1 MDLFDEIALPP
12 EKKAPAKAAPDF
24 ERLLQG
30 LNPQQAEAVRHENG
44 PLLILAGAGSGKTRV
59 ITHRIAWL
67 IGKCGV
73 RPSTILA
80 ITFTN
85 KAAAEM
91 KSRVEELVGPES
103 QYMWIGT
110 FHSMMIRI
118 LRRFADRIGY
128 ERSFAILDSDDQQ
141 RVVKACLA
149 ELNLPD
155 KTFAPKAV
163 HGAISSAKNA
173 LTGVDDF
180 ARDAG
185 NDYRQSKIAAVYR
198 LYQEK
203 LKKSNHMDF
212 DDILFE
218 SVRLLQE
225 NADVLAEYQ
234 ERFRQVMVDEYQDT
248 NHAQYQLVRM
258 LSAKY
263 RNLCVVGDDDQ
274 SIYSF
279 RGANIQNILDFEK
292 DFKDCKVIKLEQNYR
307 STGTVLDAANAVIRC
322 NTGRKAKK
330 LWTSAG
336 SGDPITFL
344 RAENQSEEGR
354 YIANEITRLA
364 TRKNDCQAYGDMAIL
379 YRLNALSRNL
389 EAALRE
395 QGIPYRIFG
404 GMRFYDR
411 KEIKD
416 VIAYLRLILIPADD
430 LSLAR
435 VIQVPKR
442 GIGETTIDHLEAIA
456 GREGLSQLEVCARA
470 GFYPELQRSAGRL
483 QAFAAQ
489 IAGFREKMM
498 ANDMGFAEYVEWVEN
513 ESGLV
518 QEIIDQR
525 EKSKENDPVD
535 RIENLKE
542 LLSDAVEFDNSRRQL
557 REQEEAGE
565 LAPEDRDLLADDLQS
580 VLSAFIERA
589 ALYSEMDEDKE
600 NQDYVRLMTIHSA
613 KGLEFGTVFLIG
625 AEEGLFPG
633 YRANESEAAIE
644 EERRLAYVAIT
655 RAKRKLFITT
665 ARSRLVFGQTQSM
678 PVSRFIRDIPEHLV
692 EEIGGSRSGD
702 SRGFGGEGYGFG
714 RGQAGEL
721 PGRITQTAASRFPGA
736 PAPAGNA
743 SGSRQPASAVMPDMI
758 RRPTAPP
765 AASAAP
771 IDLQKGDRI
780 RHAKFGPGRIVSL
793 EPVAGD
799 AIVVIE
805 FQSGETKRL
814 LARMAKLEKI

>member
-1 MDLFDEIALPP
+1 MDLFDTIAMPSDDA
-12 EKKAPAKAAPDF
+12 EN
-24 ERLLQG
+24 LLQG
-30 LNPQQAEAVRHENG
+30 LNPQQAEAVMHADG

-67 IGKCGV
+67 ISRGGV
-73 RPSTILA
+73 RPSAILA

-118 LRRFADRIGY
+118 LRRFADRAGY
-128 ERSFAILDSDDQQ
+128 ERSFSIIDTDDQQ
-141 RVVKACLA
+141 KVVKNCLA
-149 ELNLPD
+149 ELNLPE

-163 HGAISSAKNA
+163 HSAISSAKND
-173 LTGVDDF
+173 LVGVEEYT
-180 ARDAG
+180 RLAG
-185 NDYRQSKIAAVYR
+185 NDYRLGKIAAVYR
-198 LYQEK
+198 LYQER
-203 LKKSNHMDF
+203 LRKSNSMDF
-212 DDILFE
+212 DDVLYE
-218 SVRLLQE
+218 SVRLFRE
-225 NADVLAEYQ
+225 NPDVLSEYQ
-234 ERFRQVMVDEYQDT
+234 ERFRYILVDEYQDT
-248 NHAQYQLVRM
+248 NHAQYQLVHL
-258 LSAKY
+258 LSARH

-322 NTGRKAKK
+322 NKGRKAKK
-330 LWTSAG
+330 LWTSEGAG
-336 SGDPITFL
+336 EPITFL
-344 RAENQSEEGR
+344 RAENHSEEGR
-354 YIANEITRLA
+354 YIAGEISRMVTRPGS
-364 TRKNDCQAYGDMAIL
+364 CQRFGDMAIL

-395 QGIPYRIFG
+395 HGIPYRIFG

-416 VIAYLRLILIPADD
+416 VIAYLRLILIPSDD
-430 LSLAR
+430 LSFDR
-435 VIQVPKR
+435 IIQVPKR
-442 GIGETTIDHLEAIA
+442 GIGETTVEQVSAIA
-456 GREGLSQLEVCARA
+456 AREGLSRLDVCGRA
-470 GFYPELQRSAGRL
+470 ANYPELARPAARL
-483 QAFAAQ
+483 QQFAEM
-489 IAGFREKMM
+489 IDRLRDKLML
-498 ANDMGFAEYVEWVEN
+498 NDLGFAEYIEYVEN

-525 EKSKENDPVD
+525 EKSRENDPVD

-542 LLSDAVEFDNSRRQL
+542 LLSDAVEFENSRRQL
-557 REQEEAGE
+557 REMAESGE
-565 LAPEDRDLLADDLQS
+565 LAPEDRDLLADDLFS
-580 VLSAFIERA
+580 VLSSFIERA
-589 ALYSEMDEDKE
+589 ALYSEMDEDRE
-600 NQDYVRLMTIHSA
+600 NQDYVRLLTIHSA

-655 RAKRKLFITT
+655 RAKRKLYITT

-678 PVSRFIRDIPEHLV
+678 PVSRFVRDIPDQLI
-692 EEIGGSRSGD
+692 EEIGGSRQGD
-702 SRGFGGEGYGFG
+702 NRLGGYSDEGGYGYARG
-714 RGQAGEL
+714 RSGEL
-721 PGRITQTAASRFPGA
+721 PGRVTQTPAARFAGTPSVSFPGA
-736 PAPAGNA
+736 PAPV
-743 SGSRQPASAVMPDMI
+743 S
-758 RRPTAPP
+758 
-765 AASAAP
+765 ASAATSAFRAAEP
-771 IDLQKGDRI
+771 VDLRKGDQV
-780 RHAKFGPGRIVSL
+780 RHAKFGPGRITSL

-814 LARMAKLEKI
+814 MARMAKLEKI

>member
-1 MDLFDEIALPP
+1 MDLFDLIALPP
-12 EKKAPAKAAPDF
+12 EKTAAAADSANTRPTRTDA
-24 ERLLQG
+24 EKLLEG
-30 LNPQQAEAVRHENG
+30 LNPEQADAVRHENG

-67 IGKCGV
+67 ISWGGI
-73 RPSTILA
+73 RPSAILA

-118 LRRFADRIGY
+118 LRRFADRVGY
-128 ERSFAILDSDDQQ
+128 ERSFAIIDSDDQQ
-141 RVVKACLA
+141 KVVKNCLA
-149 ELNLPD
+149 ELNLPE

-163 HGAISSAKNA
+163 HSAISSAKNDLVSVEDYA
-173 LTGVDDF
+173 RQAGSDF
-180 ARDAG
+180 RLG
-185 NDYRQSKIAAVYR
+185 KIAAVYR
-198 LYQEK
+198 LYQDR
-203 LKKSNHMDF
+203 LRKSNSMDF
-212 DDILFE
+212 DDVLFE
-218 SVRLLQE
+218 AVRLLRE
-225 NADVLAEYQ
+225 NPDVLSEYQ
-234 ERFRQVMVDEYQDT
+234 ERFRFILVDEYQDT
-248 NHAQYQLVRM
+248 NHAQYQLVRL
-258 LSAKY
+258 LSARH

-322 NTGRKAKK
+322 NRGRKAKK
-330 LWTSAG
+330 LWTSEGAG
-336 SGDPITFL
+336 DLITFL
-344 RAENQSEEGR
+344 RAENHSEEGR
-354 YIANEITRLA
+354 YIAGEINRMVTRPGS
-364 TRKNDCQAYGDMAIL
+364 CQRYGDIAVL

-416 VIAYLRLILIPADD
+416 VIAYLRLILIPGDD
-430 LSLAR
+430 LSFDR

-442 GIGETTIDHLEAIA
+442 GIGETTVEQVAAIA
-456 GREGLSQLEVCARA
+456 AREGLSRLEVSARA
-470 GFYPELQRSAGRL
+470 SQYPELSRPAGRL
-483 QAFAAQ
+483 ITFAAM
-489 IAGFREKMM
+489 IEGFRGKLL
-498 ANDMGFAEYVEWVEN
+498 ANDLGFAEYIEHVEN

-518 QEIIDQR
+518 QEIVDQR
-525 EKSKENDPVD
+525 EKSRENDPVD

-542 LLSDAVEFDNSRRQL
+542 LLSDAVEFENSRRQL
-557 REQEEAGE
+557 REMAGAGE
-565 LAPEDRDLLADDLQS
+565 LAPEDRDLLSDDLFS
-580 VLSAFIERA
+580 ILSSFIERA
-589 ALYSEMDEDKE
+589 ALYSEMDEDRE
-600 NQDYVRLMTIHSA
+600 NQDYVRLLTIHSA

-655 RAKRKLFITT
+655 RAKRKLYITT

-678 PVSRFIRDIPEHLV
+678 PVSRFVRDIPDQLI
-692 EEIGGSRSGD
+692 EEIGGSRQGD
-702 SRGFGGEGYGFG
+702 NRLGGYADDGGFGYPRG
-714 RGQAGEL
+714 RTGEL
-721 PGRITQTAASRFPGA
+721 PVRVTQTPATRFPGA
-736 PAPAGNA
+736 PDPRGTAAAA
-743 SGSRQPASAVMPDMI
+743 SPVH
-758 RRPTAPP
+758 P
-765 AASAAP
+765 AARTAEP
-771 IDLQKGDRI
+771 INLKKGDQV
-780 RHAKFGPGRIVSL
+780 RHAKFGVGRISSL

-805 FQSGETKRL
+805 FSSGETKRL
-814 LARMAKLEKI
+814 MARMAKLEKT